1 MAAVVVLA
9 LGVGLVIG
17 GVITDRLSRN
27 NARSRTRVPAVL
39 AALSGIVLLVAF
51 ALPPG
56 PLALGLMFAGA
67 LFAAAPCGPAVAL
80 AIAVTHPGVRA
91 TVTATVSLFG
101 NGLGNA
107 VMPYVVGLGS
117 DVVGL
122 KLALTIAPLI
132 SLGGALCFVFASR
145 SHAADAARQRAPAY

>member
-51 ALPPG
+51 ALPP
-56 PLALGLMFAGA
+56 
-67 LFAAAPCGPAVAL
+67 
-80 AIAVTHPGVRA
+80 VRA
-91 TVTATVSLFG
+91 L
-101 NGLGNA
+101 L
-107 VMPYVVGLGS
+107 
-117 DVVGL
+117 
-122 KLALTIAPLI
+122 
-132 SLGGALCFVFASR
+132 
-145 SHAADAARQRAPAY
+145 APADGGVIRSERSPIRIPRIA